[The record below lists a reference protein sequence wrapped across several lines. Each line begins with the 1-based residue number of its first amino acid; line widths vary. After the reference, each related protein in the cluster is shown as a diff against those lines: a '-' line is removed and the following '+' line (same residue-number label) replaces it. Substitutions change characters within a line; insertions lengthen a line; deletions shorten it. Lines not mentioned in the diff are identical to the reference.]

1 MEITG
6 AKKGRTGQAP
16 RIVNDWYYCRGNDSE
31 LIATGTKKATA
42 QVAAIK
48 KRSRRVGD
56 LIQQYNDLIPQ
67 LPIEQQVT
75 PLDENFNNIAV
86 DDQLWEL
93 EMFKSTELWAFH
105 PALRQGIS
113 SYYIKAR
120 CAEEVNILMAEL
132 ENYLAW
138 AGPRLDGMETMLMSG
153 SVPVD
158 SRLGRYLAVEGM
170 KTANSLQAAHCLRN
184 VDLSWV
190 SEDSN
195 ALLKKLEGSNIPCG
209 FGCS

>member
-6 AKKGRTGQAP
+6 AKKGRTRQAP
-16 RIVNDWYYCRGNDSE
+16 WIINDWYYHRRNG

-67 LPIEQQVT
+67 LPLEQQVT
-75 PLDENFNNIAV
+75 PLDKNFNNIAI

-93 EMFKSTELWAFH
+93 EMFKSTDPWAFH

-120 CAEEVNILMAEL
+120 CVEEVNILMVEL
-132 ENYLAW
+132 ENYKDW
-138 AGPRLDGMETMLMSG
+138 VGPRLDGIEAMLNPKL
-153 SVPVD
+153 VPVD
-158 SRLGRYLAVEGM
+158 SRLGRHLVVAGM
-170 KTANSLQAAHCLRN
+170 KTAGSLQAADHLRQ

-190 SEDSN
+190 ADDAN
-195 ALLKKLEGSNIPCG
+195 ALLKKLEGWNIPLWLCG
-209 FGCS
+209 S